1 MKTWA
6 TSVEGRTYVG
16 GGVTNPCSG
25 PNPLPGC
32 NPPNSLHT
40 NVLPGPNPANNYIR
54 GCSKITRC
62 QQDIWE
68 INSIYSSHY

>member
-1 MKTWA
+1 MLA
-6 TSVEGRTYVG
+6 MSVKGRTYVG

-25 PNPLPGC
+25 PNPPPGC

-40 NVLPGPNPANNYIR
+40 IGKPANNYTR

-62 QQDIWE
+62 SRDTG
-68 INSIYSSHY
+68 